1 MEIIADLQLHSRF
14 SRACSKNITL
24 ENLEKY
30 ARIKGLNILSTAD
43 FQHPIWNKEIK
54 EKLEEDEN
62 GILWSKNKFPFLWG
76 TEISLMYSDNG
87 RRAVHLLLYA
97 PNGEVADQVIDALGK
112 KGRLDYDGRPIF
124 GIPCPDF
131 VELMMEI
138 SEDIEIVTA
147 HSYTSWFGVF
157 GSKSG
162 FDSIE
167 ECFKDKS
174 KHIHAIE
181 SGMSADPEMIR
192 LNSRLDK
199 FNIVSFSDAHSY
211 HPWRLGR
218 ECVIFDCKLTAK
230 NILNAIKTGDG
241 LKETIETSPDYGKYH
256 YDGHRNCGVSLSPE
270 ESKKLNKI
278 CPKCKQ
284 PLTIGVLYR
293 SLEMADRK
301 IPKNVPKFKKLIPLH
316 ELIAAVY
323 GTNQLSSKKVW
334 SIYNLLIEKFENEF
348 NVLLNVSL
356 ENLKKVVEDK
366 IAEIILKN
374 RENRLSIHPGFDGVY
389 GKIILNSDEK
399 KQKSLGDF

>member
-14 SRACSKNITL
+14 ARACSKYITL
-24 ENLEKY
+24 DNLERY
-30 ARIKGLNILSTAD
+30 ARIKGLNLLSTGD
-43 FQHPIWNKEIK
+43 FQHPVWNKEIK
-54 EKLEEDEN
+54 QNLQEDEN
-62 GILWSKNKFPFLWG
+62 GILWSKNKFPFIWG
-76 TEISLMYSDNG
+76 TEVSLMYSENG
-87 RRAVHLLLYA
+87 RRAVHLLIYA
-97 PNGEVADQVIDALGK
+97 PNGEVADQIIDVLAK

-124 GIPCPDF
+124 GISCPEF
-131 VELMMEI
+131 VDMMLAV
-138 SEDIEIVTA
+138 SRDIEIVTA

-399 KQKSLGDF
+399 KQIG

>member
-1 MEIIADLQLHSRF
+1 MDIIGDLQIHSKYA
-14 SRACSKNITL
+14 RATSKDISF

-30 ARIKGLNILSTAD
+30 ARIKGIGLLGCAD
-43 FQHPIWNKEIK
+43 FQHPKWNKEIK
-54 EKLEEDEN
+54 ENLKEDEN
-62 GILWSKNKFPFLWG
+62 GILWSKNKFPFLWE

-138 SEDIEIVTA
+138 SE
-147 HSYTSWFGVF
+147 
-157 GSKSG
+157 
-162 FDSIE
+162 
-167 ECFKDKS
+167 DKS

-356 ENLKKVVEDK
+356 EDLKKVVENK

-399 KQKSLGDF
+399 KQIG